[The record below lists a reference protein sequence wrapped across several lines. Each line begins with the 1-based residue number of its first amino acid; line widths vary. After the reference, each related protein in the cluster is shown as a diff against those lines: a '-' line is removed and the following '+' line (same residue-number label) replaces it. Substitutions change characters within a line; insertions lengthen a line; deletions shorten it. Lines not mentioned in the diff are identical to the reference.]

1 VRCPGAQHRHLAVDH
16 PAALRRDDARFRLAR
31 LDEAKAQLVEDLI
44 EQLPFFRTQIAPRLR
59 LEQRQDID
67 HLLGGRKVH
76 FRFLTADGIR
86 NVPEVNRGGVRERQ
100 DKGSEANPVR
110 AVLMFGVLVVSHGE
124 SRMLAYDPMAISN
137 ARRPNSMESL
147 GDKFEQLV
155 TIMRTLRAPGGCPWD
170 REQTHASLRPFV
182 LEETYEVLEAID
194 TGKMDEL
201 REELGDY
208 LYEAVFLAQISEEA
222 GDFSIGDAIDAIRD
236 KLVRRHPHVFA
247 QGADAESI
255 TTRQVIER
263 WETMKAREREA
274 KGQPDTAAKTT
285 LSGVPKTLPSLL
297 RAYEI
302 SARAAAVGFDWAAA
316 ADVLDKIEEEVA
328 EVRHEVESGATGDRS
343 RAEEEMGDLLF
354 AIANLS
360 RKLGIEP
367 EAALRRA
374 NEKFTAR
381 FDAMEHAFAARG
393 QVLSE
398 MALDQ
403 MEEEWQRVKGGT
415 S

>member
-1 VRCPGAQHRHLAVDH
+1 MSNSV
-16 PAALRRDDARFRLAR
+16 
-31 LDEAKAQLVEDLI
+31 
-44 EQLPFFRTQIAPRLR
+44 
-59 LEQRQDID
+59 
-67 HLLGGRKVH
+67 
-76 FRFLTADGIR
+76 
-86 NVPEVNRGGVRERQ
+86 
-100 DKGSEANPVR
+100 
-110 AVLMFGVLVVSHGE
+110 GE
-124 SRMLAYDPMAISN
+124 
-137 ARRPNSMESL
+137 
-147 GDKFEQLV
+147 KFEALLK
-155 TIMRTLRAPGGCPWD
+155 IMQTLRAPGGCPWD

-194 TGKMDEL
+194 AGDTADL

-222 GDFSIGDAIDAIRD
+222 GHFSIGDAIDAIRE

-247 QGADAESI
+247 RQKDDEPI
-255 TTRQVIER
+255 TTGQVIER

-274 KGQPDTAAKTT
+274 KGEPDKPAKTT

-302 SARAAAVGFDWAAA
+302 SSRAAAVGFDWAKAG
-316 ADVLDKIEEEVA
+316 DVLDKIEEEVA
-328 EVRHEVESGATGDRS
+328 EVRREVESGATGHLS

-354 AIANLS
+354 AITNLS

-374 NEKFTAR
+374 NEKFTKR
-381 FDAMEHAFAARG
+381 FDAMERSFAERG
-393 QVLSE
+393 KMLSE
-398 MALDQ
+398 VPLDA
-403 MEEEWQRVKGGT
+403 MEEEWQRVKAA